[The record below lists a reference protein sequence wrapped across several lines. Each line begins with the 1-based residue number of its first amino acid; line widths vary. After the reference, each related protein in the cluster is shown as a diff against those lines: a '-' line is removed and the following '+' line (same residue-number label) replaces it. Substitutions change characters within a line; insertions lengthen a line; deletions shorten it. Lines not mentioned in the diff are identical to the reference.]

1 MCTPQLM
8 LRRDYRIPN
17 QKQNPTYHQFIKIN
31 TRVNL
36 DDLLGWA
43 DNGQGKKVP
52 KALWRTT
59 KLVGKGCRAKA
70 DKSKHGFNLYAWQ
83 QSTLKQLVHFM
94 KVEEDKL
101 IKTLPPPET
110 SWKVYCQPSI
120 RERRQ
125 RDYQA
130 RVAYRAQRAAKE
142 KGEIYVAP
150 PTPAPPPPH
159 KEVITPPSPTDITSF
174 PVFGEA
180 PLTLINPPEWN
191 IAATKVCEPPTEKP
205 APKRLNLPPVK
216 ISSLDEEDEWDSDCE
231 EEWERFINEEDLV
244 VFEQ

>member
-1 MCTPQLM
+1 MCTPRLR
-8 LRRDYRIPN
+8 LRRDYRIPV
-17 QKQNPTYHQFIKIN
+17 NPTYHQFIKIN

-52 KALWRTT
+52 KALWRIT

-70 DKSKHGFNLYAWQ
+70 DKAKHGFNLYAWQ
-83 QSTLKQLVHFM
+83 QSTLKQLIHFM
-94 KVEEDKL
+94 KVEEEKL
-101 IKTLPPPET
+101 IKMLPPPET

-125 RDYQA
+125 RDYLA
-130 RVAYRAQRAAKE
+130 RVAYRAQLAAEE
-142 KGEIYVAP
+142 KGETYVAP
-150 PTPAPPPPH
+150 PTPVPPTPP
-159 KEVITPPSPTDITSF
+159 KKVITPPSPTDITSF

-191 IAATKVCEPPTEKP
+191 IAGTKVCEPPTEKP

-216 ISSLDEEDEWDSDCE
+216 EPCEDEGEDTDWDSDCE
-231 EEWERFINEEDLV
+231 EEWDRFMNEEDLV